1 MSDSY
6 SFTGGNYDPVSQID
20 VMPEQEAV
28 NAKIERSEAEYFEAL
43 RKNDRDRVAN
53 TKDLFDA
60 LGSLSKSA
68 KNFAD
73 AQYKKN
79 REEDEARGAM
89 LALTSDYNYED
100 IQALIREENNLRM
113 NDINLA
119 KTSNEIEQETGRYVL
134 GQEIQGLSGWA
145 KYSFVKTTLQREAKD
160 YQTYKRTARSSVSVV
175 IDRNGVD
182 TQIGYGEGMEQPQ
195 NEAEADAIDAKI
207 KFEFAKRFVGVNPVL
222 LQATVKG
229 EIDRVDEADRAQRAK
244 EFDDAAKKQD
254 AADQRGEL
262 ITSIKSSPMAGRD
275 TITHWIEKNKFKYG
289 DDIRLARVA
298 LKDMLVEAVRS
309 GELTLPEALA
319 AAQEKM
325 PNRGSKDGVDMA
337 HWKEWRTIETDLME
351 ANNEWRTESEDFKEN
366 AMLADIEMYKEGAE
380 NATAATNAAFV
391 KYLRTEYPGMPIP
404 EEGRQLIYGYKD
416 DTLMTNKFEMIM
428 DKNGGYVTE
437 SDLEGA
443 SPALKNKMR
452 REGKVQAD
460 SQSKI
465 MSVGEKGTG
474 ETKFVKNRAAEALE
488 LKVGVGETTSLA
500 FDTLLENLETE
511 YVIAYNRSLA
521 LEKDPA
527 KAREMA
533 RDAVSRLS
541 VDQKWIGK
549 NSERVYTSVDQ
560 ERVNQLNAAQRKI
573 KPTSGNWRT
582 EVMPSTKEAREELK
596 TWAAGGGK
604 GPVPTFY
611 SGVAFPNGIH
621 PKAYASAQAS
631 LLGYKGPKVDE
642 GAEKLSPTV
651 KAMLFKNPTSKTH
664 EVAKKELENEEN
676 MKKENPYGLM
686 PLWKKK
692 QNQRL
697 GL

>member
-1 MSDSY
+1 MC
-6 SFTGGNYDPVSQID
+6 I
-20 VMPEQEAV
+20 
-28 NAKIERSEAEYFEAL
+28 
-43 RKNDRDRVAN
+43 RD
-53 TKDLFDA
+53 
-60 LGSLSKSA
+60 
-68 KNFAD
+68 
-73 AQYKKN
+73 
-79 REEDEARGAM
+79 
-89 LALTSDYNYED
+89 
-100 IQALIREENNLRM
+100 
-113 NDINLA
+113 
-119 KTSNEIEQETGRYVL
+119 
-134 GQEIQGLSGWA
+134 
-145 KYSFVKTTLQREAKD
+145 
-160 YQTYKRTARSSVSVV
+160 
-175 IDRNGVD
+175 
-182 TQIGYGEGMEQPQ
+182 
-195 NEAEADAIDAKI
+195 
-207 KFEFAKRFVGVNPVL
+207 
-222 LQATVKG
+222 
-229 EIDRVDEADRAQRAK
+229 
-244 EFDDAAKKQD
+244 
-254 AADQRGEL
+254 
-262 ITSIKSSPMAGRD
+262 SPMAGRD
-275 TITHWIEKNKFKYG
+275 TITHWIEKNKYKYG

-298 LKDMLVEAVRS
+298 LKDMLVESVRS

-351 ANNEWRTESEDFKEN
+351 ANNEWRKESEDFKQN

-541 VDQKWIGK
+541 MDQKWIGK
-549 NSERVYTSVDQ
+549 NSER
-560 ERVNQLNAAQRKI
+560 L
-573 KPTSGNWRT
+573 
-582 EVMPSTKEAREELK
+582 
-596 TWAAGGGK
+596 
-604 GPVPTFY
+604 
-611 SGVAFPNGIH
+611 
-621 PKAYASAQAS
+621 
-631 LLGYKGPKVDE
+631 
-642 GAEKLSPTV
+642 
-651 KAMLFKNPTSKTH
+651 
-664 EVAKKELENEEN
+664 
-676 MKKENPYGLM
+676 
-686 PLWKKK
+686 
-692 QNQRL
+692 
-697 GL
+697 